1 MKGTLFSADFV
12 KDSSGNLRLLELN
25 TDTSIISSEVPHLE
39 WESFIDLLDTN
50 SITKLDVIY
59 KPAIHQEFVTY
70 LQYAIASSSLSLDE
84 FNLHSENIST
94 IYPASVTDETDRFIL
109 RIAYDESSIF
119 DSMYCKS
126 RLETFKLFTDSNSG
140 SFVSPFYYSSSLYEI
155 NTLEYQIN
163 PNNIP
168 DVAIKDIDEQQ
179 NPISFYKIG
188 SEIAGESDV
197 DRWNWFIQINKY
209 EDKLIEQYNYDTSSL
224 VDGKVTSIR
233 SFNIVYGGDLETIN
247 LHSYK
252 IPSIFELP
260 DNLDSEVTQRYT
272 NRLATHH
279 YYEFATNYVKI
290 DSSGMLSTHKIL
302 MEDGT
307 YKPLIDTKVGDDIQS
322 FFISGSPQLEDDLD
336 IINWS
341 FEGNN
346 FPTASYLTSSTIV
359 YKDVEQLSYG
369 AMVEYVVDGDSI
381 FSGMS
386 KRYLVYDSGSN
397 HTKFK
402 HATEIEAGT
411 DYFYD
416 SNSNLIQIDESN
428 LYVTTDTEVSMVTL
442 DVEDTDTY
450 IISGSTDFHSLVTHN
465 APCFVGGT
473 KITLFGGE
481 YKNVEDIKVD
491 DVVLSF
497 NFTNENVEPQ
507 RVVGIGSKKV
517 NETVKYTFID
527 GSTLESTL
535 DHPLYSKENGWI
547 SANPTYTLSV
557 YNLTTAKANVG
568 DKIFKQDGS
577 ELEITSI
584 VISSNPTI
592 VYNVNVVEQNH
603 NFFAN
608 EFLVHNRRCFAG
620 GTKVTMADGSEKNI
634 EDVVNGDEVLSLSE
648 TGLILEPKKVIN
660 TNTPIHTDMVKY
672 VFSNQT
678 EIICTFDHPFYVDS
692 KELASYNPFLT
703 NKHYELDKEVR
714 QIKVGDMVYTSNGV
728 SRAAIKDIIELDKK
742 DTQTYII
749 TVEDNH
755 NFFANKILVHNK

>member
-12 KDSSGNLRLLELN
+12 KDNSGNLRLLELN
-25 TDTSIISSEVPHLE
+25 TDTSIITSEVPKLE

-59 KPAIHQEFVTY
+59 KPAIHQEIINY
-70 LQYAIASSSLSLDE
+70 LQSAIESSSLSLDE
-84 FNLHSENIST
+84 FNLHPENIST
-94 IYPASVTDETDRFIL
+94 IYPASVSDEAGRFIL

-126 RLETFKLFTDSNSG
+126 RLETFKLFTDSASG
-140 SFVSPFYYSSSLYEI
+140 SYVSPFYYSSSLYEI
-155 NTLEYQIN
+155 NTLEYHLN
-163 PNNIP
+163 PSNIP
-168 DVAIKDIDEQQ
+168 DVAMKDIDEQQ

-188 SEIAGESDV
+188 SEVEGESTI
-197 DRWNWFIQINKY
+197 DRWNAFIQNNKY
-209 EDKLIEQYNYDTSSL
+209 DDRLIEQYNYDSSSL

-233 SFNIVYGGDLETIN
+233 SFNIVYGGDLEIIN

-252 IPSIFELP
+252 ISSIFELP
-260 DNLDSEVTQRYT
+260 NSLESEITSSYT
-272 NRLATHH
+272 NRLGTHH
-279 YYEFATNYVKI
+279 YYEFATNYIKI

-307 YKPLIDTKVGDDIQS
+307 YKQLIDTKVGDDIQS

-386 KRYLVYDSGSN
+386 KRYLVYESGSN
-397 HTKFK
+397 LTKFK

-428 LYVTTDTEVSMVTL
+428 LYVTTDTELSMVTL

-450 IISGSTDFHSLVTHN
+450 IISGSTDFHSLITHN

-473 KITLFGGE
+473 RITLFGGE
-481 YKNVEDIKVD
+481 YKNVEDVKVD

-507 RVVGIGSKKV
+507 RVIGIGSKKV
-517 NETVKYTFID
+517 NEIVKYTFED

-535 DHPLYSKENGWI
+535 DHPLYSKEIGWI

-557 YNLTTAKANVG
+557 YNLNTTEAKVG
-568 DKIFKQDGS
+568 FKIFKQDGS

-584 VISSNPTI
+584 VISNNPTI

-608 EFLVHNRRCFAG
+608 EFLVHNRRCFIG
-620 GTKVTMADGSEKNI
+620 GTKITMADGSEKNI
-634 EDVVNGDEVLSLSE
+634 EDVVKGDEVLSFNE
-648 TGLILEPKKVIN
+648 IGLTLEPKKVTN
-660 TNTPIHTDMVKY
+660 TTTPIHSDMVRY
-672 VFSNQT
+672 VFSNQS
-678 EIICTFDHPFYVDS
+678 EIVCTFDHPFYVDGR
-692 KELASYNPFLT
+692 ELASYTPFVT
-703 NKHYELDKEVR
+703 NKNYELDKEVR
-714 QIKVGDMVYTSNGV
+714 QIKTGDMVYVSNGI
-728 SRAAIKDIIELDKK
+728 SKTAIKDIIELDKK